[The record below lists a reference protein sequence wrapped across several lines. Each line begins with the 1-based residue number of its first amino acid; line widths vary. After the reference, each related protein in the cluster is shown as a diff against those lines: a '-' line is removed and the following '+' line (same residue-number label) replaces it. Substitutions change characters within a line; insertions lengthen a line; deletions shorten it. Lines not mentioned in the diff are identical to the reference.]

1 MGIIEHEIET
11 MNTNTNMESQLG
23 QPLLETQ
30 YVLLPPKSLIW
41 CLYLGHFLSRW
52 STRMWEFSVALY
64 MIDIWPNSLL
74 LTAIYGVVESASVAL
89 FGPIIGEWVAKLSY
103 VKVLQIWTLTQNLSF
118 AVAGGTVITLLTYSD
133 LNSLAF
139 ASLVVITDLCGAI
152 AVLST
157 LAGTILI
164 EREWVVVISEG
175 HPTEVLTNMNS
186 IIRRIDLV
194 CKLLAPVLAGFL
206 TSFVSLKASAIFLVS
221 WNLVSVCLQYWLLI
235 SVYKGISALSK
246 KESRI
251 TTTKTSANDHG
262 QTSNDNNNEIVSN
275 LPCISSWKVY
285 LKQDV
290 VLPGISLA
298 LLYFTV
304 LSFGSLMTA
313 ALESDGIPAYVISIA
328 RGISAGTGISATYAY
343 PVLQPHISTIRTGL
357 WSIWSQWSFL
367 VVCVASIWVQ
377 NETSSA
383 YVLMAGVAASRLG
396 LWMFDLAVIQQMQDQ
411 VPEMDRCVVGG
422 VQNSLQS
429 TMDLMGYIMGVVVPE
444 AEDFWKLILISFSL
458 VTASAIIYTVHV
470 WRVRKHL
477 FHLEKLSNL
486 AYKTKI
492 MSFNLIKFVEIFY
505 SKVSSQVEERKGL
518 TFEKIITTVRKL
530 MHIYIRMIF
539 AYCRVI

>member
-1 MGIIEHEIET
+1 MEVQPQHEIGT
-11 MNTNTNMESQLG
+11 MNTNTANYNMESQLG
-23 QPLLETQ
+23 QPLLESQ
-30 YVLLPPKSLIW
+30 AVLLPPKSLIW
-41 CLYLGHFLSRW
+41 SLYLGHFLSRW
-52 STRMWEFSVALY
+52 SARMWEFSVALY
-64 MIDIWPNSLL
+64 MIDLWPNSLL

-89 FGPIIGEWVAKLSY
+89 FGPIIGEWVDKLSY

-118 AVAGGTVITLLTYSD
+118 AIAGGTVITLLTYSD
-133 LNSLAF
+133 LNSTNSVAF
-139 ASLVVITDLCGAI
+139 ASLVVVTDICGAI

-175 HPTEVLTNMNS
+175 HPTEVLTNINS
-186 IIRRIDLV
+186 MIRRIDLLV
-194 CKLLAPVLAGFL
+194 APVVAGFL
-206 TSFVSLKASAIFLVS
+206 TSFVSLTASAIFLVS
-221 WNLVSVCLQYWLLI
+221 WNLVSVCLQYWLLM
-235 SVYKGISALSK
+235 SVYKGIPALSK
-246 KESRI
+246 KESRT
-251 TTTKTSANDHG
+251 TTTKPQVNDPG
-262 QTSNDNNNEIVSN
+262 QTSSVIISHDNNNERASK

-313 ALESDGIPAYVISIA
+313 ALESDGIPAYIISIA
-328 RGISAGTGISATYAY
+328 RGISAGIGISATYAY

-377 NETSSA
+377 NGVSSA
-383 YVLMAGVAASRLG
+383 YMLMAGVAASRLG

-429 TMDLMGYIMGVVVPE
+429 TMDLMGYLMGVVVPN

-458 VTASAIIYTVHV
+458 VTASGIIYTVHV

-477 FHLEKLSNL
+477 FHWEKLSNFACPCL
-486 AYKTKI
+486 K
-492 MSFNLIKFVEIFY
+492 
-505 SKVSSQVEERKGL
+505 SS
-518 TFEKIITTVRKL
+518 
-530 MHIYIRMIF
+530 
-539 AYCRVI
+539 